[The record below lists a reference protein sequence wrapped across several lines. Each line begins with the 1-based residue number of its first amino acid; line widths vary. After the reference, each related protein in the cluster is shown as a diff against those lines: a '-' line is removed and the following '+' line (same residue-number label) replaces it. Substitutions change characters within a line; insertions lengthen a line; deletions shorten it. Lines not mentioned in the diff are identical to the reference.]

1 MKKLLT
7 WLLIVTT
14 VLLGAAGCG
23 SGNTEKTPGKEA
35 SYPADGEITV
45 IIPRA
50 AGGGTDNSA
59 RILCSLLQNELKGSR
74 FVPVNETAGGGLTG
88 MTELAK
94 AKPDGHTLGMVTVEL
109 AMFHHQG
116 KTTLTYKDFVSV
128 CAPVVTPAALIVS
141 GELPCYTLPEFVKY
155 VKANPGKIRMG
166 NAGTGSV
173 WHVAALSFEK
183 EFGATFK
190 HVPYPKGTADI
201 AAALSGKHI
210 DAALADPASFKDQA
224 VKGSVKILGIMADSR
239 NESFPLIPTFRELG
253 HPMTIRAWAVLAAP
267 KDLPKDRLA
276 ILRNAAEK
284 IGASKKKRE
293 QFSKEGIEAVTFSGE
308 ACDAMMAKDDAM
320 YAKLLKP

>member
-74 FVPVNETAGGGLTG
+74 LVPVNKTAGGGLTG

-183 EFGATFK
+183 EFGVTFK

>member
-7 WLLIVTT
+7 SLLIVTAM
-14 VLLGAAGCG
+14 LLGVAGCG
-23 SGNTEKTPGKEA
+23 SSNTEKLPEKQA
-35 SYPADGEITV
+35 SYPADGDITV

-59 RILCSLLQNELKGSR
+59 RILCSLLQKELKGSR
-74 FVPVNETAGGGLTG
+74 FVPVNKPAGGGLTG

-109 AMFHHQG
+109 VMYPHQG
-116 KTTLTYKDFVSV
+116 KTTLTYKDFVSI

-141 GELPCYTLPEFVKY
+141 GELPCYTLAEFVKF

-173 WHVAALSFEK
+173 WHVAALNFEK
-183 EFGATFK
+183 EFGVKFK

-201 AAALSGKHI
+201 SAALAGKHI
-210 DAALADPASFKDQA
+210 DATLADPASFKDQA
-224 VKGSVKILGIMADSR
+224 EKGSVKILGIMTETRSVALPD
-239 NESFPLIPTFRELG
+239 IPTFREMG
-253 HPMTIRAWAVLAAP
+253 HPMTVRAWAVLAAP
-267 KDLPKDRLA
+267 KGLPKDRLA

-284 IGASKKKRE
+284 IGTSRKYQE
-293 QFSKEGIEAVTFSGE
+293 QFRKEGIDPVTFSGE
-308 ACDAMMAKDDAM
+308 KCDAMMAKDDAM

>member
-7 WLLIVTT
+7 LFLIVTAL
-14 VLLGAAGCG
+14 LLGVAGCG
-23 SGNTEKTPGKEA
+23 SGNTEKTPVKEA
-35 SYPADGEITV
+35 SYPADGDITV

-50 AGGGTDNSA
+50 EGGGTDNSA
-59 RILCSLLQNELKGSR
+59 RILCSLLQKELKGSR
-74 FVPVNETAGGGLTG
+74 FVPVNRTAGGGLTG

-109 AMFHHQG
+109 AMFRHQG
-116 KTTLTYKDFVSV
+116 KTTLSYKDFVSV
-128 CAPVVTPAALIVS
+128 CAPIVTPAALIVS

-155 VKANPGKIRMG
+155 AKANPGKIRMG
-166 NAGTGSV
+166 NSGTGSV

-183 EFGATFK
+183 EFGVTFK

-201 AAALSGKHI
+201 SAALSGKHI
-210 DAALADPASFKDQA
+210 DATLADPASFKSQA
-224 VKGSVKILGIMADSR
+224 EKGSVKILGIMAGSR
-239 NESFPLIPTFRELG
+239 SDAFPGIPTFRELG
-253 HPMTIRAWAVLAAP
+253 HPMTVRAWAVLAAP

-284 IGASKKKRE
+284 IGEKRKYKE
-293 QFSKEGIEAVTFSGE
+293 QFRTEGIDTVTFSGE

-320 YAKLLKP
+320 FAKLLKP